1 MWVKAGGST
10 GVSWGKGKLF
20 RQLDTGILT
29 RPHSGI
35 LTRISVTSTAHRETA
50 FISVLSRGFISSA
63 SWDTTKI
70 APGTSHCSFGGLLT
84 LLLHF
89 FEGSSGRPRILGE
102 WALEVYQQE
111 RVEGPKSRVKWVL
124 SPTRT

>member
-29 RPHSGI
+29 RPHSGT
-35 LTRISVTSTAHRETA
+35 LARAPMTSMAHGETA
-50 FISVLSRGFISSA
+50 LINVLSRGFISSA
-63 SWDTTKI
+63 SWGATKI
-70 APGTSHCSFGGLLT
+70 TPGTSHCSFGGLLT

-89 FEGSSGRPRILGE
+89 FEGSPGRPRILGE
-102 WALEVYQQE
+102 WALGVYQQE